1 MMNINWLVVL
11 GTGIIPLI
19 VGGLWYSP
27 ILFAN
32 AWMKVADMTEEKMKG
47 ANMALIFG
55 LTLLFGIM
63 LSMAMMNIVVHQMHY
78 YSILADNKDMA
89 DPNSA
94 ISQATKAF
102 MDVNGSNF
110 RTFKHGAFHGILA
123 GLFLALP
130 MTSIMSLFERKGWNY
145 ILIHSGY
152 WILTFALMGGIIC
165 AFA

>member
-19 VGGLWYSP
+19 IGGLWYSP
-27 ILFAN
+27 MLFAN
-32 AWMKVADMTEEKMKG
+32 AWMKAADMTEEKMKG

-55 LTLLFGIM
+55 LTLLFGVMISLVIM
-63 LSMAMMNIVVHQMHY
+63 NLVIHQMHY
-78 YSILADNKDMA
+78 YSILANNQEMA

-102 MDVNGSNF
+102 MDVNGANF
-110 RTFKHGAFHGILA
+110 RTFKHGALHGSLT

-130 MTSIMSLFERKGWNY
+130 MTSIMSLFERKGLNY

-152 WILTFALMGGIIC
+152 WILTFTLMGGIIC

>member
-11 GTGIIPLI
+11 STGIIPLI
-19 VGGLWYSP
+19 IGGLWYSP
-27 ILFAN
+27 MLFAN
-32 AWMKVADMTEEKMKG
+32 AWMKAADMTEEKMKG

-63 LSMAMMNIVVHQMHY
+63 ISLVIMNLVIHQMHY
-78 YSILADNKDMA
+78 YSILANNKDMA

-110 RTFKHGAFHGILA
+110 RTFKHGALHGTLA

-130 MTSIMSLFERKGWNY
+130 MTAIMSLFERKGRNY

>member
-19 VGGLWYSP
+19 IGGLWYSP
-27 ILFAN
+27 MLFAN
-32 AWMKVADMTEEKMKG
+32 AWMKASDMTEEKMKG
-47 ANMALIFG
+47 SNMVLIFG
-55 LTLLFGIM
+55 ITLLFGIM
-63 LSMAMMNIVVHQMHY
+63 LSTAMMNLVVHQMHY
-78 YSILADNKDMA
+78 YSILANNKDMA

-110 RTFKHGAFHGILA
+110 RTFKHGALHGALSGLFIALPIIGIL
-123 GLFLALP
+123 
-130 MTSIMSLFERKGWNY
+130 SLFERKSRNY
-145 ILIHSGY
+145 IFIHTGY
-152 WILTFALMGGIIC
+152 WILTMALMGGIIC